1 VVKRQALFSS
11 ATDVAEMVVTNERA
25 FDEAIE
31 LQCSLIGRT
40 SRARIEAGLPAAICH
55 SALERMTAALS
66 ATVQARTE
74 FLAAHAAFADMAREL
89 RMPTGFG
96 SGDGCPDQ
104 VAPNGSLRVAA

>member
-11 ATDVAEMVVTNERA
+11 ASDVAEMVVTNERA